1 MSTRTQEFIINQN
14 KIKRL
19 HKANTHDG
27 VIWTSEKI
35 RLIVAHSKLHDSAFG
50 KGNNVK
56 LLPAPAWDKQI
67 NHF

>member
-35 RLIVAHSKLHDSAFG
+35 RLIVAHSKLHER
-50 KGNNVK
+50 
-56 LLPAPAWDKQI
+56 
-67 NHF
+67 